1 MGVGERTIVAL
12 LSTTATMA
20 ETRREVARRL
30 SRRSEH
36 IRTHAITRISVRTL
50 LNEEKGENITAIKSS
65 SLVIHRS

>member
-1 MGVGERTIVAL
+1 
-12 LSTTATMA
+12 MA

-30 SRRSEH
+30 SRRREH

-50 LNEEKGENITAIKSS
+50 LDEEKGENITAIKSS